1 MINVVLLEPEIPQN
15 TGNIVRTCAATGAKL
30 HLIEPFGF
38 TFEDKFL
45 KRAGL
50 DYWDLADISVYKSF
64 NDFLDKN
71 NGKINKMFFA
81 STKARHN
88 HTEVS
93 YGDDCWVMFGRE
105 SRGIPEEILHDNY
118 DKCIRIP
125 MRANTRSLNLA
136 NSVAIIVY
144 EYLRQHDFEDML
156 QEGKLTKF

>member
-71 NGKINKMFFA
+71 SGKISKMFYA

-88 HTEVS
+88 HTEIS

-136 NSVAIIVY
+136 NSVAIIIY
-144 EYLRQHDFEDML
+144 EYLRQHDFDDML

>member
-1 MINVVLLEPEIPQN
+1 MINVILLEPEIPQN

-50 DYWDLADISVYKSF
+50 DYWDLADICVYKSF
-64 NDFLDKN
+64 DDFLEKN
-71 NGKINKMFFA
+71 EGKIDNIFYA
-81 STKARHN
+81 STKACHN
-88 HTEVS
+88 HTEIT

-144 EYLRQHDFEDML
+144 EYLRQHNFDDML